1 MGLSQS
7 AMAVALGVDQATIS
21 RWESGK
27 ARIPAAIEIAL
38 EKLKETHPMA
48 IARRILVADPIAPE
62 GVELL
67 RQVGEVD
74 VKTGMSPAEL
84 EEAVRPYHALV
95 VRSES
100 KVTAPVL
107 AAATNLEVIGRA
119 GVGVDNI
126 DLEAATQHGV
136 VVVNAPHGNTVAAA
150 EHTIALLMTIARN
163 IPQADASMREGK
175 WSRKDY
181 VGSEVRG
188 KTLGV
193 IGLGPIGSE
202 VARRG
207 AALEM
212 RVVAVDPFVP
222 DERARAIGAEPV
234 SLETLLETA
243 DFITVHVPL
252 TPATRNMISHEQFQR
267 MKDGVRILN
276 VARGGIIDEQALVD
290 AVNEGKVRAA
300 AIDVFTQE
308 PINEDNPLL
317 NNPRIICTPHLGA
330 STAEAQER
338 VAIDVAEQIVDI
350 FSGKPAR
357 YAVNAPMI
365 APEALMVVGPF
376 MSTAETLGL
385 VATQLIRGKLTTIE
399 IDYFGDIADH
409 DVQPLRAAVIRGLLR
424 PISEENVNLVNA
436 NVIAQ
441 SRGWRIEER
450 LQSTH
455 DVYTNLIQVRVGTTD
470 STISLA
476 GTIHHDGQPNIVSLY
491 GLDIDLVPEPS
502 ASLLV
507 CDNDDRPG
515 MIGRI
520 GTLLGSMDINI
531 SAMQV
536 GRREKRDRAI
546 MLLTVD
552 EAPTDEQIAEIE
564 AIDGIYNVRMVRF

>member
-1 MGLSQS
+1 
-7 AMAVALGVDQATIS
+7 
-21 RWESGK
+21 
-27 ARIPAAIEIAL
+27 
-38 EKLKETHPMA
+38 
-48 IARRILVADPIAPE
+48 
-62 GVELL
+62 
-67 RQVGEVD
+67 
-74 VKTGMSPAEL
+74 
-84 EEAVRPYHALV
+84 
-95 VRSES
+95 
-100 KVTAPVL
+100 
-107 AAATNLEVIGRA
+107 
-119 GVGVDNI
+119 
-126 DLEAATQHGV
+126 
-136 VVVNAPHGNTVAAA
+136 
-150 EHTIALLMTIARN
+150 
-163 IPQADASMREGK
+163 
-175 WSRKDY
+175 
-181 VGSEVRG
+181 
-188 KTLGV
+188 
-193 IGLGPIGSE
+193 
-202 VARRG
+202 
-207 AALEM
+207 
-212 RVVAVDPFVP
+212 
-222 DERARAIGAEPV
+222 
-234 SLETLLETA
+234 
-243 DFITVHVPL
+243 
-252 TPATRNMISHEQFQR
+252 
-267 MKDGVRILN
+267 
-276 VARGGIIDEQALVD
+276 
-290 AVNEGKVRAA
+290 
-300 AIDVFTQE
+300 
-308 PINEDNPLL
+308 
-317 NNPRIICTPHLGA
+317 
-330 STAEAQER
+330 
-338 VAIDVAEQIVDI
+338 
-350 FSGKPAR
+350 
-357 YAVNAPMI
+357 
-365 APEALMVVGPF
+365 

-455 DVYTNLIQVRVGTTD
+455 DVYTNLIQLRVGTTD

-491 GLDIDLVPEPS
+491 GLDIDLVPEPG